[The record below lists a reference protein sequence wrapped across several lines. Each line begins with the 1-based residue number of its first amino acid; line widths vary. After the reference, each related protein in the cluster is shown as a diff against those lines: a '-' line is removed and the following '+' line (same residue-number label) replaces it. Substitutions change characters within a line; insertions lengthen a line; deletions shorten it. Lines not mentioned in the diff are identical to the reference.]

1 MKLTNKLVISTHLSM
16 ISLTV
21 SGLNAP
27 IKRYSATECKIE
39 RKNKFHIY
47 SDYKR
52 LTSDLKTQ
60 TESEKMEKSIPC
72 KWK

>member
-27 IKRYSATECKIE
+27 IKRYRMGDWIIKQEPA
-39 RKNKFHIY
+39 R
-47 SDYKR
+47 DQ
-52 LTSDLKTQ
+52 L
-60 TESEKMEKSIPC
+60 
-72 KWK
+72 